1 MLIGWRKRAGGTVRR
16 LRGLRQEHVQP
27 SGQSDALAL
36 QPPSCTEEEL
46 HSVLSLVCYDWRTN
60 QTVCLCANRC
70 WLSTENNFIWSFIGP
85 ACLIILVRL
94 ERRPSLTPLQ
104 DTRLH
109 FYVFFFFFCL
119 YFSPQVNLL
128 AFGVIIYKVYRHTAV
143 KKPEISHYEN
153 IR

>member
-1 MLIGWRKRAGGTVRR
+1 MVPTAFRKTCSTRRAATRPVECARASTAAMYRRSGT
-16 LRGLRQEHVQP
+16 
-27 SGQSDALAL
+27 ALSFVA
-36 QPPSCTEEEL
+36 
-46 HSVLSLVCYDWRTN
+46 RTN
-60 QTVCLCANRC
+60 QTVCVCGNRC
-70 WLSTENNFIWSFIGP
+70 WLSTENHFIWSFIGP

-94 ERRPSLTPLQ
+94 ERRPPLTPLP
-104 DTRLH
+104 DTPLH
-109 FYVFFFFFCL
+109 FDVYFVSV